1 MSEIGYPRSAA
12 EVVATLVELFINQ
25 QKLELADLLESSV
38 SYIEQTDYDNWNGG
52 TYYWALRLEVPVS
65 SYAKFESTLEA
76 VESEISKKLEL
87 LDRAYPRDHLKSVTI
102 SPLSSA
108 TAAFGKKVFPSSL
121 DTRRLWGEGK
131 FKLFLSHVS
140 KHKTSVG
147 KLGVELAIYGVSPF
161 LAHDD
166 IEPSL
171 EWRDEI
177 EVALRSMDALAALV
191 TPEFHSSFWT
201 DQEVGWAFGRGVLAL
216 PVMLGA
222 TPYGFLGKFQGIPG
236 GDLERPGDL
245 AALIV
250 KALLGNRQTHDEMR
264 RALIAAFA
272 DVVSY
277 EQAKLVSKQ
286 LVKLTEFTDEEKVR
300 IWQAYDDNGQ
310 IRDAFGVREA
320 LVGAVGKQPAK
331 KVDSWDEGIPF

>member
-12 EVVATLVELFINQ
+12 EVVATLGELFINQ
-25 QKLELADLLESSV
+25 QNPELAELLERAV

-65 SYAKFESTLEA
+65 TYAKFENNLEA
-76 VESEISKKLEL
+76 VEAEIAKKLEL
-87 LDRAYPRDHLKSVTI
+87 LDRVYPRDHLSSVTI
-102 SPLSSA
+102 FPISSA
-108 TAAFGKKVFPSSL
+108 TAAFGKKVAPSSL
-121 DTRRLWGEGK
+121 DTLRLWGDRK

-140 KHKTSVG
+140 AHKVSVG
-147 KLGVELAIYGVSPF
+147 KLGDGLSIYGVSAF
-161 LAHDD
+161 VAHDD

-177 EVALRSMDALAALV
+177 EIALRSMDALAALV
-191 TPEFHSSFWT
+191 TPEFHASFWT

-222 TPYGFLGKFQGIPG
+222 TPYGFLVKFQGVPG

-250 KALLGNRQTHDEMR
+250 KALLRNRQTYDEMR
-264 RALIAAFA
+264 RALIAAFTV
-272 DVVSY
+272 VVSY
-277 EQAKLVSKQ
+277 EQARLVSKL
-286 LVKLTEFTDEEKVR
+286 LVKLTAFTDEEKAR

-310 IRDAFGVREA
+310 IKDSFGVREA
-320 LVGAVGKQPAK
+320 LVGAIGNQPSK
-331 KVDSWDEGIPF
+331 KVDSREDGIPF